1 MKKIF
6 YLILIFIMA
15 TFYLTPISL
24 ADGGLFT
31 PLYRDIYEPNQL
43 AMIVFDD
50 MVEKIIFQIDYE
62 GNAEDFAWVIPVPGY
77 PKLFSVEDDIFYELH
92 KLTQPPPPSSFGCG
106 WGAGVPTSGLE
117 DEGVHVWEENQVGI
131 YHTTTLSATDPNSLV
146 VWLNDNGYAF
156 PAEGQEILDYY
167 VQQSWFFVAMK
178 IQHEETMNSSENY
191 TGAIQPIGIMFFSDE
206 MIYPL
211 KISTLSAPSWGTE
224 VLIYAFS
231 DERVSFSGATEE
243 YNAIITPD
251 QLKEYPILQSLID
264 ETFVLTK
271 LRKNFSAEEM
281 DEDLLLVPVSK
292 YIALGNIIDLS
303 SPVGQFVLLI
313 GIFIFLLKIKR
324 GIFNRR
330 IQ

>member
-15 TFYLTPISL
+15 TFYLAPISL
-24 ADGGLFT
+24 ADGGFFF
-31 PLYRDIYEPNQL
+31 PLYRDMYEPNQL

-62 GNAEDFAWVIPVPGY
+62 GDAEDFAWVVPVPGY

-146 VWLNDNGYAF
+146 MWLNDNGYAF
-156 PAEGQEILDYY
+156 PAEGQEVLDYY

-178 IQHEETMNSSENY
+178 IQHEGTMNSSENY

-231 DERVSFSGATEE
+231 DERVTFSGAIEE
-243 YNAIITPD
+243 YSSIITPD
-251 QLKEYPILQSLID
+251 QLEGYPILQGLID

-271 LRKNFSAEEM
+271 LRKNFSGEEM
-281 DEDLLLVPVSK
+281 DEDLLLVPAPK
-292 YIALGNIIDLS
+292 YIALGNIIDLN
-303 SPVGQFVLLI
+303 SPVGQFILI
-313 GIFIFLLKIKR
+313 AGIFIFLLKTKR
-324 GIFNRR
+324 GIF
-330 IQ
+330 

>member
-1 MKKIF
+1 MKRIF
-6 YLILIFIMA
+6 YLILIFIMI

-31 PLYRDIYEPNQL
+31 QLYRDIYEPNQL

-62 GNAEDFAWVIPVPGY
+62 GDAENFAWVIPVPGY

-106 WGAGVPTSGLE
+106 WGAGVPTPGLE
-117 DEGVHVWEENQVGI
+117 DEEVHVWEENQVGI
-131 YHTTTLSATDPNSLV
+131 YHTTTLSASDPNSLV
-146 VWLNDNGYAF
+146 EWLNDNGYTF
-156 PAEGQEILDYY
+156 PAEDQEILDYY
-167 VQQSWFFVAMK
+167 VQKNWFFVAMK
-178 IQHEETMNSSENY
+178 IQHEEIINSSENY

-206 MIYPL
+206 MVYPL
-211 KISTLSAPSWGTE
+211 KISSLSTPSWGTE
-224 VLIYAFS
+224 VLIYTFS
-231 DERVSFSGATEE
+231 DERVTFPGATEE

-251 QLKEYPILQSLID
+251 QLEEYPILRGLID

-281 DEDLLLVPVSK
+281 DDDLLLIPVPK
-292 YIALGNIIDLS
+292 YITLGNIIDLN
-303 SPVGQFVLLI
+303 SPIGQFILI
-313 GIFIFLLKIKR
+313 AGIFVILLKIKIMR
-324 GIFNRR
+324 NI
-330 IQ
+330 

>member
-6 YLILIFIMA
+6 YLILIFIVLA
-15 TFYLTPISL
+15 FYLAPVSL
-24 ADGGLFT
+24 ADGGFFF
-31 PLYRDIYEPNQL
+31 PLYRDMYEPNQL

-62 GNAEDFAWVIPVPGY
+62 GDAEDFAWVVPVPGY

-92 KLTQPPPPSSFGCG
+92 KLTQPPPPSNFGCG

-131 YHTTTLSATDPNSLV
+131 YHTTTLSASDPNSLID
-146 VWLNDNGYAF
+146 WLNDNGYAF
-156 PAEGQEILDYY
+156 PVEGQEILDYY
-167 VQQSWFFVAMK
+167 VQQNWFFVAMK

-191 TGAIQPIGIMFFSDE
+191 TGAIQPIGIMFFSDD

-211 KISTLSAPSWGTE
+211 KISTLSTSFGGTE

-231 DERVSFSGATEE
+231 DERVTFPEATEE
-243 YNAIITPD
+243 YNKIVTPD
-251 QLKEYPILQSLID
+251 ELKEYPILQGLID

-281 DEDLLLVPVSK
+281 DEDLILLPIPK
-292 YIALGNIIDLS
+292 YAALGNIIDLN
-303 SPVGQFVLLI
+303 SPVGQFVLII
-313 GIFIFLLKIKR
+313 GIFIFLLKIKKKR
-324 GIFNRR
+324 NI
-330 IQ
+330 

>member
-15 TFYLTPISL
+15 IFYLAPISL

-31 PLYRDIYEPNQL
+31 QLYRDIYEPNQL

-62 GNAEDFAWVIPVPGY
+62 GDAEDFAWVIPVPAY
-77 PKLFSVEDDIFYELH
+77 PKLFPVEDEIFYELH
-92 KLTQPPPPSSFGCG
+92 ELTQPPPPSSFGCG
-106 WGAGVPTSGLE
+106 WGAGVQTPGLE

-156 PAEGQEILDYY
+156 PAEGQGILDYY

-178 IQHEETMNSSENY
+178 IQPDEIVNNSENY
-191 TGAIQPIGIMFFSDE
+191 SGAIQPIGIMFFSDE

-211 KISTLSAPSWGTE
+211 KISTLSVPSWGTE

-231 DERVSFSGATEE
+231 DERVTFPGAAEE
-243 YNAIITPD
+243 YNSTITPD
-251 QLKEYPILQSLID
+251 QLEEYPILLGLID
-264 ETFVLTK
+264 EPFVLTK

-281 DEDLLLVPVSK
+281 DEDLILLPVPK
-292 YIALGNIIDLS
+292 YIALGNIIDLN
-303 SPVGQFVLLI
+303 SPVGQFVLII
-313 GIFIFLLKIKR
+313 GIFVILLKTKKR
-324 GIFNRR
+324 NI
-330 IQ
+330 

>member
-6 YLILIFIMA
+6 HLILIFIVLA
-15 TFYLTPISL
+15 FYLAPVSL

-31 PLYRDIYEPNQL
+31 QLYRDIYEPNQL

-62 GNAEDFAWVIPVPGY
+62 GDAEDFAWVVPVPGY

-117 DEGVHVWEENQVGI
+117 NDGVHVWEENQVGI

-146 VWLNDNGYAF
+146 EWLNDNGYAF

-167 VQQSWFFVAMK
+167 VQKNWFFVAMK
-178 IQHEETMNSSENY
+178 IQHEEIINSSENY

-211 KISTLSAPSWGTE
+211 KISTLSVPSWGTE
-224 VLIYAFS
+224 VLIYAFF
-231 DERVSFSGATEE
+231 DERVTFPGATEE
-243 YNAIITPD
+243 YNSIITPD
-251 QLKEYPILQSLID
+251 QLNEYPILQGLID
-264 ETFVLTK
+264 ETFILTK

-281 DEDLLLVPVSK
+281 DEDLILIPVPK
-292 YIALGNIIDLS
+292 YVALGNIIDFN
-303 SPVGQFVLLI
+303 SPAGQFVLI
-313 GIFIFLLKIKR
+313 VGIFIILLKIKKR
-324 GIFNRR
+324 NA
-330 IQ
+330 

>member
-1 MKKIF
+1 MT
-6 YLILIFIMA
+6 
-15 TFYLTPISL
+15 TFCLAPISL
-24 ADGGLFT
+24 ADGGFFV

-62 GNAEDFAWVIPVPGY
+62 GDTEDFAWVIPVPGY
-77 PKLFSVEDDIFYELH
+77 PKLFPVEDDIFYELH
-92 KLTQPPPPSSFGCG
+92 ELTQPPPSSFGCG
-106 WGAGVPTSGLE
+106 WGAGVQTPGLG

-131 YHTTTLSATDPNSLV
+131 YYTTTLSATDPNSLV

-206 MIYPL
+206 MVYPL

-231 DERVSFSGATEE
+231 DERVTFPGATEE
-243 YNAIITPD
+243 YNAIITPE
-251 QLKEYPILQSLID
+251 QLKEYPILQGLID

-281 DEDLLLVPVSK
+281 DEDLLLVPIPK
-292 YIALGNIIDLS
+292 YIVLGNIIDLN
-303 SPVGQFVLLI
+303 SPVGQFILI
-313 GIFIFLLKIKR
+313 VGIFIFALKTKKR
-324 GIFNRR
+324 NF
-330 IQ
+330 

>member
-6 YLILIFIMA
+6 YLILIFIMT
-15 TFYLTPISL
+15 TFCLAPISW

-31 PLYRDIYEPNQL
+31 QLYRDIYEPNQL

-62 GNAEDFAWVIPVPGY
+62 GDAEDFAWVIPVPGY
-77 PKLFSVEDDIFYELH
+77 PKLFPVEDDIFYELH

-117 DEGVHVWEENQVGI
+117 DDGVHVWEENQVGI

-146 VWLNDNGYAF
+146 EWLNYNDYAF

-178 IQHEETMNSSENY
+178 IQHEETINNSENY

-211 KISTLSAPSWGTE
+211 KFSTLSVPTWGTE

-231 DERVSFSGATEE
+231 NERVTFPGASEE
-243 YNAIITPD
+243 YNATIIPD
-251 QLKEYPILQSLID
+251 QLKEYPILQGLID

-281 DEDLLLVPVSK
+281 DKDLMLVPVPK
-292 YIALGNIIDLS
+292 YIVLGSIIDLN
-303 SPVGQFVLLI
+303 SPVGQFVLII
-313 GIFIFLLKIKR
+313 GIFVFVLKIRKV
-324 GIFNRR
+324 NV
-330 IQ
+330 

>member
-6 YLILIFIMA
+6 HLILIFIVLA
-15 TFYLTPISL
+15 FYLAPVSL
-24 ADGGLFT
+24 ADGGFFF
-31 PLYRDIYEPNQL
+31 PLYRDMYEPNQL

-62 GNAEDFAWVIPVPGY
+62 GDAEDFAWVVPVPGY

-167 VQQSWFFVAMK
+167 VQRSWFFVAMK
-178 IQHEETMNSSENY
+178 IQHEETMKISENY

-231 DERVSFSGATEE
+231 DERVTFPGASEE

-251 QLKEYPILQSLID
+251 QLKEYPILQGLID

-281 DEDLLLVPVSK
+281 DKDLILLPVPK
-292 YIALGNIIDLS
+292 YIALASIIDFN
-303 SPVGQFVLLI
+303 SPVGQFILI
-313 GIFIFLLKIKR
+313 AGIFIFLLKIKKKKV
-324 GIFNRR
+324 
-330 IQ
+330 

>member
-6 YLILIFIMA
+6 CLILIFIIVN
-15 TFYLTPISL
+15 FYVFSISL

-31 PLYRDIYEPNQL
+31 QLYRDIYEPNQL

-62 GNAEDFAWVIPVPGY
+62 GDAEDFAWVVPVPGY
-77 PKLFSVEDDIFYELH
+77 PKLFTVEDDIFYELH

-106 WGAGVPTSGLE
+106 WGAGVPTPGLE
-117 DEGVHVWEENQVGI
+117 DGEGVQVWEENQVGI

-146 VWLNDNGYAF
+146 GWLNDNGYIF
-156 PAEGQEILDYY
+156 PVEGQEILDYY
-167 VQQSWFFVAMK
+167 VQKNWFFVVMK
-178 IQHEETMNSSENY
+178 IQHEEIINSSENY

-206 MIYPL
+206 MVYPL
-211 KISTLSAPSWGTE
+211 KISSLSTPSWGTE
-224 VLIYAFS
+224 VLIYTFS
-231 DERVSFSGATEE
+231 DERVTFPGATEE

-251 QLKEYPILQSLID
+251 QLEEYPILQGLID

-281 DEDLLLVPVSK
+281 DDDLLLIPVPK
-292 YIALGNIIDLS
+292 YITLGNIIDLN
-303 SPVGQFVLLI
+303 SPIGQFI
-313 GIFIFLLKIKR
+313 FIAGIFVILLKIKIMR
-324 GIFNRR
+324 NI
-330 IQ
+330 

>member
-1 MKKIF
+1 MKKILC
-6 YLILIFIMA
+6 LILIFIIVN
-15 TFYLTPISL
+15 FYVFSISL

-31 PLYRDIYEPNQL
+31 QLYRDIYEPNQL

-62 GNAEDFAWVIPVPGY
+62 GDAEDFAWVIPVPGY

-106 WGAGVPTSGLE
+106 WGAGVSTPGLG

-131 YHTTTLSATDPNSLV
+131 YYTTTLSATDPNSLV

-167 VQQSWFFVAMK
+167 VQQNWFFVAMK

-231 DERVSFSGATEE
+231 DERVTFPGATEE
-243 YNAIITPD
+243 YNSIITPD
-251 QLKEYPILQSLID
+251 HLKEYPILQGLID

-271 LRKNFSAEEM
+271 LRKNFSAKEM
-281 DEDLLLVPVSK
+281 DEDLILRPVPK
-292 YIALGNIIDLS
+292 YIALGNIIDLN
-303 SPVGQFVLLI
+303 SPVGQFILI
-313 GIFIFLLKIKR
+313 TGIFIILLKIKR
-324 GIFNRR
+324 GIF
-330 IQ
+330 

>member
-1 MKKIF
+1 MKKF
-6 YLILIFIMA
+6 LRLFLIFIIVN
-15 TFYLTPISL
+15 FYVFSISL

-31 PLYRDIYEPNQL
+31 QLYRDIYEPNQL

-62 GNAEDFAWVIPVPGY
+62 GDAEDFAWVVPVPGY

-92 KLTQPPPPSSFGCG
+92 KLTQPPPSSNFGCG

-131 YHTTTLSATDPNSLV
+131 YHTTTLSASDPSSLV
-146 VWLNDNGYAF
+146 DWLNDNGYAF
-156 PAEGQEILDYY
+156 PVEGQEILDYY
-167 VQQSWFFVAMK
+167 VQQNWFFVAMK
-178 IQHEETMNSSENY
+178 IQHEETVNSSENY

-231 DERVSFSGATEE
+231 DERVTFPGATEE
-243 YNAIITPD
+243 YNSIITPD
-251 QLKEYPILQSLID
+251 QLKEYPILQGLID
-264 ETFVLTK
+264 ETFILTK
-271 LRKNFSAEEM
+271 LRKIFSAEEM
-281 DEDLLLVPVSK
+281 DEDLILIPVPK
-292 YIALGNIIDLS
+292 YIALGNIIDLK
-303 SPVGQFVLLI
+303 SPVGQFILI
-313 GIFIFLLKIKR
+313 AGIFIFLLKIKKKR
-324 GIFNRR
+324 NI
-330 IQ
+330 

>member
-6 YLILIFIMA
+6 YLILIFIIVN
-15 TFYLTPISL
+15 FYVFSISL

-31 PLYRDIYEPNQL
+31 QLYRDIYEPNQL

-62 GNAEDFAWVIPVPGY
+62 GDAKDFAWVIPVPGY

-106 WGAGVPTSGLE
+106 WGAGVPTPGLE

-167 VQQSWFFVAMK
+167 VQQNWFFVAMK

-231 DERVSFSGATEE
+231 DERVTFPGATEE
-243 YNAIITPD
+243 YNAIITPN
-251 QLKEYPILQSLID
+251 QLEEYPILQGLID

-281 DEDLLLVPVSK
+281 DEDLLLLPASK
-292 YIALGNIIDLS
+292 YIALGNIIDLN
-303 SPVGQFVLLI
+303 SPVGQFILI
-313 GIFIFLLKIKR
+313 AGIFIILLKIKKR
-324 GIFNRR
+324 NV
-330 IQ
+330 

>member
-6 YLILIFIMA
+6 HLILIFIVLA
-15 TFYLTPISL
+15 FYLAPVSL
-24 ADGGLFT
+24 ADGGFFF
-31 PLYRDIYEPNQL
+31 PLYRDMYEPNQL

-62 GNAEDFAWVIPVPGY
+62 GDAEDFAWVVPVPGY

-146 VWLNDNGYAF
+146 EWLNDNGYAF

-167 VQQSWFFVAMK
+167 VQKNWFFVAMK
-178 IQHEETMNSSENY
+178 IQHEETMKISENY

-231 DERVSFSGATEE
+231 DERVTFPGATEE
-243 YNAIITPD
+243 YNSIITPD

-264 ETFVLTK
+264 ETFILTK

-281 DEDLLLVPVSK
+281 DEDLILIPVPK
-292 YIALGNIIDLS
+292 YVALGNIIDFN
-303 SPVGQFVLLI
+303 SPAGQFVLI
-313 GIFIFLLKIKR
+313 VGIFIILLKIKKR
-324 GIFNRR
+324 NA
-330 IQ
+330 

>member
-6 YLILIFIMA
+6 YLILIFIVLA
-15 TFYLTPISL
+15 FYLAPVSL
-24 ADGGLFT
+24 ADGGFFF
-31 PLYRDIYEPNQL
+31 PLYRDMYEPNQL

-62 GNAEDFAWVIPVPGY
+62 GDAEDFAWVVPVPGY

-92 KLTQPPPPSSFGCG
+92 KLTQPPPPSNFGCG

-131 YHTTTLSATDPNSLV
+131 YHTTTLSASDPSSLV
-146 VWLNDNGYAF
+146 DWLNDNGYAF
-156 PAEGQEILDYY
+156 PVEGQEILDYY
-167 VQQSWFFVAMK
+167 VQQNWFFVAMK

-191 TGAIQPIGIMFFSDE
+191 TGAIQPIGIMFFSDD

-211 KISTLSAPSWGTE
+211 KISTLSTSFGGTE

-231 DERVSFSGATEE
+231 DERVTFPEATEE
-243 YNAIITPD
+243 YNKIVTPD
-251 QLKEYPILQSLID
+251 ELKEYPILQGLID

-281 DEDLLLVPVSK
+281 DEDLILLPIPK
-292 YIALGNIIDLS
+292 YAALGNIIDLN
-303 SPVGQFVLLI
+303 SPVGQFVLII
-313 GIFIFLLKIKR
+313 GIFIFLLKIKKKR
-324 GIFNRR
+324 NI
-330 IQ
+330 